1 MAVEV
6 STSRSQG
13 GNKRENDG
21 ETLPEGQSNE
31 DSESSDL
38 SERDLF
44 VPIKKAPKKSKKS
57 EDCLSSVVELI
68 KKVVDNDPTKD

>member
-21 ETLPEGQSNE
+21 ETLPEGQSNG

-44 VPIKKAPKKSKKS
+44 VPIKKAPKNQRKVRTV
-57 EDCLSSVVELI
+57 CLQLW
-68 KKVVDNDPTKD
+68 N